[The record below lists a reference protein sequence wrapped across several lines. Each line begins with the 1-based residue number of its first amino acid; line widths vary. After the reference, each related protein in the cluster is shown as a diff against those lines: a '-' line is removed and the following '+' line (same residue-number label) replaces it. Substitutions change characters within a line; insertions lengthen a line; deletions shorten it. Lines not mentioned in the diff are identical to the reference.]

1 MVNTDIFFDCLVSV
15 AELEKA
21 ANPDRVL
28 GIWKLLLIKNGR
40 LLLGMNN
47 RFGIRY
53 FAETEIHIR
62 IVILMVSKIIEVTS

>member
-1 MVNTDIFFDCLVSV
+1 MEIT
-15 AELEKA
+15 AY
-21 ANPDRVL
+21 
-28 GIWKLLLIKNGR
+28 KNGR